1 MSSQKG
7 KWKKPT
13 TGKANGTSNCSTSTA
28 EVTATEDTVAEEPPH
43 REQTQ
48 RVRK

>member
-7 KWKKPT
+7 KWKKTT
-13 TGKANGTSNCSTSTA
+13 TGKATSNCSTSTA
-28 EVTATEDTVAEEPPH
+28 EVTATEDAVAEEPPH